1 MGKVKVKIVG
11 DEQQE
16 QEALAEQ
23 KQKREQRE
31 KSREAGSG
39 SARKAS
45 VKGVNLGGG
54 ERINSVGA
62 SEEEIL
68 AQMEAES
75 KPSED
80 ELKVEATESDEPMVH
95 KEKKPRRK
103 VVARARSERHTQ
115 NTGMVA
121 AKTAY
126 PIANGLEILR
136 KFKKSKFDETV
147 ELHINVK
154 EKGTSGQ
161 VSLPHGTG
169 KQLRIK
175 IADDAAIEQIEKGK
189 IDFDV
194 LVATPDIMPKLARV
208 ARVLGPRG
216 LMPNPKNGTISPKPE
231 EVVEKLSKGQV
242 SYKTEAAAPIIHMS
256 VGKLSF
262 DDQKLAENISAV
274 LGNIG
279 ASKINNI
286 TLKSTMSP
294 AILIQA

>member
-23 KQKREQRE
+23 KQKREQ
-31 KSREAGSG
+31 KA
-39 SARKAS
+39 AKKAS

-54 ERINSVGA
+54 ERINSVGV
-62 SEEEIL
+62 SEEEIA
-68 AQMEAES
+68 AQMEAEGREV
-75 KPSED
+75 SE
-80 ELKVEATESDEPMVH
+80 VSSASGVSEAGEETAQK

-103 VVARARSERHTQ
+103 VVARTRSERHTQ

-121 AKTAY
+121 AKTTY
-126 PIANGLEILR
+126 PITNGLEILR

-194 LVATPDIMPKLARV
+194 LVATPDMMPKLARV

-216 LMPNPKNGTISPKPE
+216 LMPNPKNGTISANPA

-242 SYKTEAAAPIIHMS
+242 SYKTETAAPIIHMS

-262 DDQKLAENISAV
+262 DDQKLAENISSV
-274 LGNIG
+274 IG
-279 ASKINNI
+279 SIGVNKINNI

-294 AILIQA
+294 AIAIQV